1 MIRCSP
7 ESISHSLE
15 EEVDVALKEKLEAKS
30 ACP

>member
-1 MIRCSP
+1 MICNDL

-15 EEVDVALKEKLEAKS
+15 EVYFALKEKLEAKS